1 MPDQFDKLI
10 AQTLVKF
17 GLESNASIKLLST
30 NGGEIDDVELIRDDE
45 ILYLCDR
52 DEVFQG
58 EHKPVPSTRPD
69 QDKALCT
76 QMTQLET
83 SSDWVRL
90 NVGGRV
96 FTTTLDTIVSKEP
109 NSMLSRMFKGF
120 ADQVNSGPTTSPP
133 STNCLAPSK
142 RDPTGAFLIDRSPE
156 YFEPLLGF
164 LRHGNLILDKN
175 LNPNGVLEEAK
186 FYGFYSLIP
195 ELESCIVQE
204 SLLQNSI
211 ERSIGAVPLTRR
223 EVVRA
228 LIQTSTQQTLR
239 FQGVNMSGADLS
251 KLDLSNINFRYA
263 ILRGANLQGANLKRC
278 CLERADISM
287 ANMEGINLV
296 NCHMVCANLENSN
309 LRGSNMDGQAMNE
322 MTNLEGAN
330 LNVSCVVCSALALF

>member
-10 AQTLVKF
+10 VNVLDKF
-17 GLESNASIKLLST
+17 GLDGKTQVRLLST
-30 NGGEIDDVELIRDDE
+30 KGGEIDDVDLIRDDE
-45 ILYLCDR
+45 ILYLLECG
-52 DEVFQG
+52 EVFHSETLNQ
-58 EHKPVPSTRPD
+58 EKS
-69 QDKALCT
+69 LCT
-76 QMTQLET
+76 KMAQLE
-83 SSDWVRL
+83 SSNDWIRL

-96 FTTTLDTIVSKEP
+96 FTTTLDTIALKEP
-109 NSMLSRMFKGF
+109 NSMLARMFKGF
-120 ADQVNSGPTTSPP
+120 SEEINSEANAKAS
-133 STNCLAPSK
+133 NCLAPSK
-142 RDPTGAFLIDRSPE
+142 RDQTGAFLIDRSPE
-156 YFEPLLGF
+156 YFEPLLGY

-175 LNPNGVLEEAK
+175 LNPHGVLEEAK
-186 FYGFYSLIP
+186 FYGLYSLIP

-204 SLLQNSI
+204 ALLQNSI

-287 ANMEGINLV
+287 ANLEGINLV
-296 NCHMVCANLENSN
+296 SCHMVCSNLEGSN
-309 LRGSNMDGQAMNE
+309 MRGSNMDGQAMNE

-330 LNVSCVVCSALALF
+330 LNASSSLFFVDSI